1 MDDLDICGCSTCDF
15 CRAGADDDDGTE
27 YVEGEME
34 SQEDMMGRITEGDIR
49 EWEKKENED
58 IEKEARKEFVRDNGR
73 EPSVEELAKKG
84 LEVWYRRWVV

>member
-1 MDDLDICGCSTCDF
+1 V
-15 CRAGADDDDGTE
+15 DDDDGTE

-58 IEKEARKEFVRDNGR
+58 IEKEARKELEKKENEDIEKEARKEFVRDNGR